1 VAQRVLLVHANPL
14 QRMLPVPPYGLERIR
29 TAAAAAGADVELL
42 DPYLTAEDP
51 HAAAARRA
59 AELQPQVI
67 GLGLRVLE
75 DCIPIDDLDGAGPND
90 VHNVIAE
97 VRGLV
102 DALRE
107 AAPDAVLV
115 LGGAGFSACP
125 GACLWA
131 LDVPYGIVGAGE
143 GPFVSLLAQLA
154 MGREPNGVRG
164 LVRHGQAGAADGWQT
179 AFGGPT
185 LRETTYAPT
194 HGFPVRTRIG
204 CAMACAYCT
213 ASAMERR
220 HANGDVRD
228 VVAEVEALVEL
239 GRSRGIDPVQVFFAD
254 DEFNLPG
261 EEHAVAVLE
270 ALVDAGLGRHFEWR
284 AYLNPTPFSDRF
296 AELAGATQ
304 GFVSVTADS
313 AADDVLARSG
323 KPFRRRHL
331 DELLERTA
339 SHGVRTE
346 LGLIFG
352 LPGESEA
359 TLAETIAFV
368 RGLRPDVEVAYAVG
382 ARAYPNT
389 PLGRIAEQEPERLYG
404 APGPRV
410 AEPTVYSAVGEP
422 RALARRLEHAF
433 ADLPHVER
441 MGVGYARSTQALSHA
456 YRAALAGDRDAWA
469 GALDRASREPGPS
482 AARTLAAC
490 LRIALWHER
499 FDLAGSA
506 VARLRRADLPPDVS
520 GAGLLRA
527 RVVLGAMGRAQGLRR
542 RLRTSASRA

>member
-1 VAQRVLLVHANPL
+1 MAQRVLLVHANPL

-75 DCIPIDDLDGAGPND
+75 DCIPIDDLDGAEPND

-270 ALVDAGLGRHFEWR
+270 ALVDAGLGRHVEWR
-284 AYLNPTPFSDRF
+284 AYLNPTPFSDHF

-304 GFVSVTADS
+304 GFVSVTAD
-313 AADDVLARSG
+313 
-323 KPFRRRHL
+323 
-331 DELLERTA
+331 
-339 SHGVRTE
+339 
-346 LGLIFG
+346 
-352 LPGESEA
+352 
-359 TLAETIAFV
+359 
-368 RGLRPDVEVAYAVG
+368 
-382 ARAYPNT
+382 
-389 PLGRIAEQEPERLYG
+389 
-404 APGPRV
+404 
-410 AEPTVYSAVGEP
+410 
-422 RALARRLEHAF
+422 
-433 ADLPHVER
+433 
-441 MGVGYARSTQALSHA
+441 
-456 YRAALAGDRDAWA
+456 
-469 GALDRASREPGPS
+469 
-482 AARTLAAC
+482 
-490 LRIALWHER
+490 
-499 FDLAGSA
+499 
-506 VARLRRADLPPDVS
+506 
-520 GAGLLRA
+520 
-527 RVVLGAMGRAQGLRR
+527 
-542 RLRTSASRA
+542 